1 MTHASVS
8 VKIGISRST
17 LYRHWP
23 DVSEMRKDVFKR
35 ATIPPKMTPP
45 TDGPLRTDLIW
56 LLGILVNALN
66 ETPWGHISP
75 QVISA
80 AANNDGARDVITQFM
95 KERRATVR
103 AVFATAD
110 ARGELAPAAA
120 VEYLIQMAI
129 LVPYFRKL
137 IAGLPIDHD
146 WLDTHVHHICR
157 LAQGRDA

>member
-23 DVSEMRKDVFKR
+23 DVSEMRNDVFKR
-35 ATIPPKMTPP
+35 ATTPPQITPP

-80 AANNDGARDVITQFM
+80 AATDDGARDVITQFM

-103 AVFATAD
+103 AVFAAAD
-110 ARGELAPAAA
+110 ARGELAPDAP
-120 VEYLIQMAI
+120 VKYLIQMAI

-137 IAGLPIDHD
+137 IAGLPIDYD
-146 WLDTHVHHICR
+146 WLDTHVDHICR

>member
-23 DVSEMRKDVFKR
+23 DVSEMRNDLFKR
-35 ATIPPKMTPP
+35 ATTPPKMAPP

-56 LLGILVNALN
+56 RLGILVNALN
-66 ETPWGHISP
+66 EMPWGHIAP

-80 AANNDGARDVITQFM
+80 AATDDGARDVITQFM

-146 WLDTHVHHICR
+146 WLDTHVDHICR